1 MIRVLIIEDE
11 KPALDRIRGFL
22 ATLPDIEIL
31 DSTDSG
37 KIATALIDELKPDLI
52 FLDIHLSDISGIDL
66 FHLISYRPL
75 VIFTTAYN
83 QYAIRAFEL
92 QAIDYLLKPFSL
104 ERLKVAVNRAKET
117 LDGNLSSE
125 KSIKNLLSQWSPQK
139 DYLKRI
145 PSKIGDRIYII
156 NEDKIVYFASEHKLV
171 FAHLEDTKYLVNYKL
186 EELSARLDP
195 EKFFRIHRS
204 TIVNLNY
211 VQTIEAWFGGGY
223 KMKVRDKQKTELTIS
238 RAAGKLLR
246 QKLGW

>member
-1 MIRVLIIEDE
+1 MIRTLIIEDE

-37 KIATALIDELKPDLI
+37 KIAASLIDELKPDLI

-66 FHLISYRPL
+66 FHLISYKPL

-83 QYAIRAFEL
+83 QYAIRAFEV

-156 NEDKIVYFASEHKLV
+156 NEDKIVYFASDQKLV

-246 QKLGW
+246 QKLAW

>member
-1 MIRVLIIEDE
+1 MIRTLIIEDE

-37 KIATALIDELKPDLI
+37 KIAAALIDELKPDLI

-66 FHLISYRPL
+66 FHLISYKPL

-83 QYAIRAFEL
+83 QYAIRAFEV

-125 KSIKNLLSQWSPQK
+125 QNIKNLLSKWSPQK

-145 PSKIGDRIYII
+145 PSKIGDKIYII
-156 NEDKIVYFASEHKLV
+156 NEDKIVYFASDQKLV

>member
-1 MIRVLIIEDE
+1 MIRALIIEDE
-11 KPALDRIRGFL
+11 KPALDRLTGFL
-22 ATLPDIEIL
+22 DMLPDIEVV
-31 DSTDSG
+31 DTTDSG
-37 KIATALIDELKPDLI
+37 KIAAALIDEMKPDLI

-66 FHLISYRPL
+66 FHLVSYRPL

-92 QAIDYLLKPFSL
+92 QAIDYLLKPFSF
-104 ERLKVAVNRAKET
+104 ERLKMAIKRAKEM
-117 LDGNLSSE
+117 LEGNSTSE
-125 KSIKNLLSQWSPQK
+125 QNIKNLLSQWSPHK
-139 DYLKRI
+139 EYLKRI

-156 NEDKIVYFASEHKLV
+156 NDDKIVYFASDQKLV

-204 TIVNLNY
+204 TIVNLNF

-223 KMKVRDKQKTELTIS
+223 KMKVGDKENTELTIS

>member
-11 KPALDRIRGFL
+11 KPSLDRLRGFL
-22 ATLPDIEIL
+22 DTMPEI
-31 DSTDSG
+31 DVVETTDSG
-37 KIATALIDELKPDLI
+37 KIAAALIDKIKPDLI
-52 FLDIHLSDISGIDL
+52 FLDIHLGDISGIDL
-66 FHLISYRPL
+66 VHLISYKPL

-83 QYAIRAFEL
+83 QYAIKAFEL

-104 ERLKVAVNRAKET
+104 ERLKLAVKRAKEM
-117 LDGNLSSE
+117 LEGNLNSE
-125 KSIKNLLSQWSPQK
+125 QNIKNLLSHWSPQK

-156 NEDKIVYFASEHKLV
+156 NEDDIIYFSSEHKLV
-171 FAHLEDTKYLVNYKL
+171 FAHQSDTKYLVNYKL
-186 EELSARLDP
+186 EELNARLDP

>member
-1 MIRVLIIEDE
+1 MIRTLIIEDE
-11 KPALDRIRGFL
+11 KPALDRIRRFL

-37 KIATALIDELKPDLI
+37 KIAAALIDELKPDLI

-66 FHLISYRPL
+66 FHLISYKPL

-125 KSIKNLLSQWSPQK
+125 QNIKHLLSQWSPQK

-156 NEDKIVYFASEHKLV
+156 NEDKIVYFASDQKLV

-186 EELSARLDP
+186 EELNARLDP

>member
-1 MIRVLIIEDE
+1 MIRTLIIEDE

-37 KIATALIDELKPDLI
+37 KIAAALIDELKPDLI

-66 FHLISYRPL
+66 FHLISYKPL

-83 QYAIRAFEL
+83 QYAIRAFEV

-117 LDGNLSSE
+117 LNGNLSSE
-125 KSIKNLLSQWSPQK
+125 QNIKNLLSKWSPQK

-145 PSKIGDRIYII
+145 PSKIGDKIYII
-156 NEDKIVYFASEHKLV
+156 NEDKIVYFASDQKLV

>member
-1 MIRVLIIEDE
+1 MIRTIIIEDE
-11 KPALDRIRGFL
+11 KPALDRLRGFL
-22 ATLPDIEIL
+22 DNLPDIDIV
-31 DSTDSG
+31 DTTDSG
-37 KIATALIDELKPDLI
+37 KIAAALIDKLKPDLI

-66 FHLISYRPL
+66 FYLISYKPL

-83 QYAIRAFEL
+83 QYAIKAFEL
-92 QAIDYLLKPFSL
+92 QAIDYLLKPFSQ
-104 ERLKVAVNRAKET
+104 ERLKLAVKRAKEM

-125 KSIKNLLSQWSPQK
+125 QNIKSLLSQWAPQK
-139 DYLKRI
+139 EYLKRI

-156 NEDKIVYFASEHKLV
+156 NEDKIVYFASDQKLV

-186 EELSARLDP
+186 EELSTRLDP

-211 VQTIEAWFGGGY
+211 VQTIEAWFAGGY

-238 RAAGKLLR
+238 RTSGKLLR

>member
-1 MIRVLIIEDE
+1 MIRTLIIEDE

-31 DSTDSG
+31 ESTDSG
-37 KIATALIDELKPDLI
+37 KIAAALIDELKPDLI

-66 FHLISYRPL
+66 FHLISYKPL

-83 QYAIRAFEL
+83 QYAIRAFEV

-145 PSKIGDRIYII
+145 PSKIGDKIYII
-156 NEDKIVYFASEHKLV
+156 NEDKIVYFASDQKLV

>member
-1 MIRVLIIEDE
+1 MIRALIIEDE
-11 KPALDRIRGFL
+11 KPALDRLSGFL
-22 ATLPDIEIL
+22 DMLPDIDVIDTTE
-31 DSTDSG
+31 SG
-37 KIATALIDELKPDLI
+37 KIAAALIDELKPDLI
-52 FLDIHLSDISGIDL
+52 FLDIHLTDISGIDL
-66 FHLISYRPL
+66 FHLISYRPM

-92 QAIDYLLKPFSL
+92 QAIDYLLKPFSF
-104 ERLKVAVNRAKET
+104 ERLKMAIKRAKEM
-117 LDGNLSSE
+117 LEGNLNSE
-125 KSIKNLLSQWSPQK
+125 QNIKSLLSQWSPHK

-156 NEDKIVYFASEHKLV
+156 NDDRIVYFASDQKLV

-223 KMKVRDKQKTELTIS
+223 KMKVGDKQNTELTIS

>member
-1 MIRVLIIEDE
+1 MIRVLVIEDE
-11 KPALDRIRGFL
+11 KPALDRLCGFL
-22 ATLPDIEIL
+22 ETIPEIDIVEM
-31 DSTDSG
+31 TDSG
-37 KIATALIDELKPDLI
+37 KIAAALIDELKPDLI

-66 FHLISYRPL
+66 FHLISYKPQ

-83 QYAIRAFEL
+83 QYAIKAFEL

-104 ERLKVAVNRAKET
+104 ERLKLSVKRAKEM
-117 LDGNLSSE
+117 LDGNLNSE
-125 KSIKNLLSQWSPQK
+125 QNIKNLLAQWSPQK

-156 NEDKIVYFASEHKLV
+156 NEDDIVYLASEQKLV
-171 FAHLEDTKYLVNYKL
+171 FAYLRDTKYLVNYKL
-186 EELSARLDP
+186 EELNTRLDP

-211 VQTIEAWFGGGY
+211 VQTIESWFGGGY
-223 KMKVRDKQKTELTIS
+223 KTKVSDKQNTELTIS
-238 RAAGKLLR
+238 RTAGKLLR

>member
-1 MIRVLIIEDE
+1 MIRTLIIEDE
-11 KPALDRIRGFL
+11 KPALDRLRGFL
-22 ATLPDIEIL
+22 ATQSDIDII
-31 DSTDSG
+31 DTTDSG
-37 KIATALIDELKPDLI
+37 KIAAELIDELKPDLI
-52 FLDIHLSDISGIDL
+52 FLDIHLCDISGIDL

-83 QYAIRAFEL
+83 QYAIKAFEF
-92 QAIDYLLKPFSL
+92 QAIDYLLKPFSI
-104 ERLKVAVNRAKET
+104 ERLKLAVKRAKEM
-117 LDGNLSSE
+117 LEGNLGSE
-125 KSIKNLLSQWSPQK
+125 QNIKNLLSQWSPKK

-156 NEDKIVYFASEHKLV
+156 NEDKIVYFSSEQKLV
-171 FAHLEDTKYLVNYKL
+171 FAHLDDTKYMVNYKL
-186 EELSARLDP
+186 EELGARLDP

-223 KMKVRDKQKTELTIS
+223 KMKVRDTQKTELTIS
-238 RAAGKLLR
+238 RAAGKILR

>member
-1 MIRVLIIEDE
+1 MIRTLIIEDE

-37 KIATALIDELKPDLI
+37 KIAASLIDELKPDLI

-66 FHLISYRPL
+66 FHLISYKPL

-83 QYAIRAFEL
+83 QYAIRAFEV

-156 NEDKIVYFASEHKLV
+156 NEDKIVYFASDQKLV

>member
-1 MIRVLIIEDE
+1 MIRTLIIEDE

-37 KIATALIDELKPDLI
+37 KIAAALIDELKPDLI

-66 FHLISYRPL
+66 FHLISYKPL

-125 KSIKNLLSQWSPQK
+125 QNIKHLLSQWSPQK

-156 NEDKIVYFASEHKLV
+156 NEDKIVYFASDQKLV

-211 VQTIEAWFGGGY
+211 VQTIEAWFSGGY

>member
-1 MIRVLIIEDE
+1 MIRTLIIEDE

-37 KIATALIDELKPDLI
+37 KIAAALIDELKPDLI

-66 FHLISYRPL
+66 FHLISYKPL

-156 NEDKIVYFASEHKLV
+156 NEDKVVYFASDQKLV

-186 EELSARLDP
+186 EELNARLDP